1 MLCPF
6 KECGQQPCGDGM
18 AKLPQALSNR
28 ELHERLTRLEAENAA
43 LTARV
48 VELEKRATKSD
59 GFILRLSKQ
68 VGGILENIGSMD
80 MELMGLLTKVFPD
93 YFRTRG
99 QITKI
104 FAPTDRTG
112 QQEKNQPD

>member
-1 MLCPF
+1 M
-6 KECGQQPCGDGM
+6 QP
-18 AKLPQALSNR
+18 PQDPSSR
-28 ELHERLTRLEAENAA
+28 ELLDRVIQLENDNAA

-48 VELEKRATKSD
+48 AELEKRATRSD

-104 FAPTDRTG
+104 FTPTDRAG
-112 QQEKNQPD
+112 QQEKNLPD

>member
-6 KECGQQPCGDGM
+6 KECGRQPCGDGM
-18 AKLPQALSNR
+18 AELPQDPSNR
-28 ELHERLTRLEAENAA
+28 ELLERLTRLESENAT

-48 VELEKRATKSD
+48 VDLEKRATNND
-59 GFILRLSKQ
+59 GFIIRLSKQ

-93 YFRTRG
+93 YFRMRG

-104 FAPTDRTG
+104 LAPTDREG
-112 QQEKNQPD
+112 QPD

>member
-1 MLCPF
+1 
-6 KECGQQPCGDGM
+6 M
-18 AKLPQALSNR
+18 AELPQDPSSR
-28 ELHERLTRLEAENAA
+28 ELLNRVSKLENENAA

-48 VELEKRATKSD
+48 AELEKRATKSD

-99 QITKI
+99 QITRI
-104 FAPTDRTG
+104 LAPTDRAG